1 MMDRLKEELVYEQ
14 KMDRV
19 CECLEELMLDAML
32 TALEKIKKRTELF
45 EDITKTNRV
54 QNIQF

>member
-1 MMDRLKEELVYEQ
+1 MDSLKEESVYEE
-14 KMDRV
+14 KMDRI
-19 CECLEELMLDAML
+19 CECLEELILDAML
-32 TALEKIKKRTELF
+32 AALDKIKKRNLLF